1 MKCSYNVHTVFEMK
15 YTYNVHTVFE
25 MGRKVK
31 GPVWCMR
38 VVGHHR
44 EETERCPA
52 SVVFKLN
59 VKVCGTV
66 DVQAATVCQL
76 QMTAFARE
84 TNRNLPWENLQE
96 K

>member
-1 MKCSYNVHTVFEMK
+1 M
-15 YTYNVHTVFE
+15 
-25 MGRKVK
+25 
-31 GPVWCMR
+31 
-38 VVGHHR
+38 
-44 EETERCPA
+44 
-52 SVVFKLN
+52 N

-76 QMTAFARE
+76 HMTAFARE